1 MFKSS
6 MILFGEFDLDDAS
19 NYQKICALTQG
30 VILITIVMNTLVGL
44 MNEVFGDLKT
54 HFEER
59 DAKEVNWIIYSLEI
73 FLI

>member
-1 MFKSS
+1 
-6 MILFGEFDLDDAS
+6 
-19 NYQKICALTQG
+19 
-30 VILITIVMNTLVGL
+30 MNTLVGL

-59 DAKEVNWIIYSLEI
+59 DAKEMNWIIYSLEI